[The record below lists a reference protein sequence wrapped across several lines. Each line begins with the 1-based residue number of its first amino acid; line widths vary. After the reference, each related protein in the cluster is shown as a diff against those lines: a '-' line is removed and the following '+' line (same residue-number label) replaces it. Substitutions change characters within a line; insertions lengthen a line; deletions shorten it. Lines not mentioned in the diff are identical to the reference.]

1 MKINKSKDVDIY
13 LPQNNLPTKDMGSII
28 KETIKNNTNNTYII
42 DPYGFYGQSYV
53 SENGKI
59 LEPYMNAVQGYVSK
73 DDRLCHELLVILK
86 PFQTIQQSVNYNV
99 NNRGIYKY
107 SKGNEYFEVTNSVH
121 NKKTVTLLGCEK
133 YVEELESKGYKV
145 LEDSIV
151 AKIPLVP

>member
-1 MKINKSKDVDIY
+1 MKINKSKDVDICF
-13 LPQNNLPTKDMGSII
+13 PQNNLSTKDTGSII

-53 SENGKI
+53 LENGKI
-59 LEPYMNAVQGYVSK
+59 IEPYMNAVQGYVSK

-107 SKGNEYFEVTNSVH
+107 SKGSEYFEVTNSVH

-133 YVEELESKGYKV
+133 YIEELESKGYKV